1 VLRHPLQEHRFIT
14 AAAAAVA
21 LGLAVQ
27 GLAVMVAAVR
37 ELLLATRQLAELHT
51 QVAAAV
57 DAAAALA
64 AAA

>member
-1 VLRHPLQEHRFIT
+1 VLHHPLQAHRFIT
-14 AAAAAVA
+14 AVVAVAA
-21 LGLAVQ
+21 LGLVAQ